1 MSLAPAKSQAR
12 VIMQRMRNGQFCSG
26 VAAQNSSFV
35 LLAVAMLAIGLDV
48 GVARITYGVVLPAF
62 ARDPQLSLTAAGLLG
77 TLHLIGYRLGTL
89 ASPTLNAKARALAL
103 CRASHFVFACAMLV
117 CGLASDVTTMAA
129 GRFVAGLAAGF
140 GVFSIF
146 LIVFDATEPE
156 KRSAAGSLVWSGIG
170 VAIVASGLA
179 CGPILDGG
187 AWRLSFIVP
196 AILALAVAV
205 LIPRTAS
212 AARAQPKAADASP
225 SRLAELTSGRWI
237 FLIAAYFLFAAGYIS
252 YSTFAGV
259 MLKGIGLSS
268 GGVTW
273 FWVMYGASSIAGA
286 ALGAALLSGGFAR
299 RIALSAA
306 LGSGAIGSLLVV
318 HGENGSVFAASSVLV
333 GLGSVATPAIVTF
346 LIRNRTNDAAYPFF
360 FTVGTASL
368 GLGQLSGPAV
378 GGLLADWFGLS
389 AIGWFAAASYGAGM
403 LAAAADGFFSQRQ
416 PHDNESNVKEDLH
429 ALPAS

>member
-62 ARDPQLSLTAAGLLG
+62 ARDLQLSLTAAGLLG
-77 TLHLIGYRLGTL
+77 TLHLIGYLLGTL
-89 ASPTLNAKARALAL
+89 ASPTLNAKVGALAL

-403 LAAAADGFFSQRQ
+403 LAAAADGFFGQRQ
-416 PHDNESNVKEDLH
+416 PMTTTKPREDRH
-429 ALPAS
+429 ALSAP

>member
-1 MSLAPAKSQAR
+1 MDASGAGAR
-12 VIMQRMRNGQFCSG
+12 
-26 VAAQNSSFV
+26 NSSFV

-62 ARDPQLSLTAAGLLG
+62 ARDLQLSLTAAGLLG
-77 TLHLIGYRLGTL
+77 TLHLIGYLLGTL
-89 ASPTLNAKARALAL
+89 ASPTLNAKVSALAL

-416 PHDNESNVKEDLH
+416 SMTAANLKESRH
-429 ALPAS
+429 ALPAP

>member
-62 ARDPQLSLTAAGLLG
+62 ARDLQLSLTAAGLLG
-77 TLHLIGYRLGTL
+77 TVHLIGYLLGTL
-89 ASPTLNAKARALAL
+89 ASPSLNAKVGALAL

-117 CGLASDVTTMAA
+117 CGLASVVTTMAA

-346 LIRNRTNDAAYPFF
+346 LIRNRTNDAPIPSSLRSAPRAWVSASSADLRSGAFSA
-360 FTVGTASL
+360 TGSVSRPSAGSPLRVTAQACLPPPPTAS
-368 GLGQLSGPAV
+368 
-378 GGLLADWFGLS
+378 S
-389 AIGWFAAASYGAGM
+389 AN
-403 LAAAADGFFSQRQ
+403 
-416 PHDNESNVKEDLH
+416 DN
-429 ALPAS
+429 P

>member
-62 ARDPQLSLTAAGLLG
+62 ARDLQLSLTAAGLLG
-77 TLHLIGYRLGTL
+77 TLHLIGYLLGTL
-89 ASPTLNAKARALAL
+89 ASPTLNAKVGALAL

-146 LIVFDATEPE
+146 LIVFDAIEPE

-212 AARAQPKAADASP
+212 AARAQPQAADASP

-286 ALGAALLSGGFAR
+286 ALGAALLSSGFAR

-416 PHDNESNVKEDLH
+416 SMTAANLKESRH
-429 ALPAS
+429 ALPAP

>member
-62 ARDPQLSLTAAGLLG
+62 ARDLQLSLTAAGLLG
-77 TLHLIGYRLGTL
+77 TLHLIGYLLGTL
-89 ASPTLNAKARALAL
+89 ASPTLNAKVGALAL

-225 SRLAELTSGRWI
+225 SRLAELTSARWI

-416 PHDNESNVKEDLH
+416 SMTAANLKESRH
-429 ALPAS
+429 ALPAP

>member
-62 ARDPQLSLTAAGLLG
+62 ARDLQLSLTAAGLLG
-77 TLHLIGYRLGTL
+77 TLHLIGYLLGTL
-89 ASPTLNAKARALAL
+89 ASPTLNAKVGALAL

-259 MLKGIGLSS
+259 MLKGMGLSS

-416 PHDNESNVKEDLH
+416 SMTAANLKESRH
-429 ALPAS
+429 ALPAP

>member
-1 MSLAPAKSQAR
+1 
-12 VIMQRMRNGQFCSG
+12 
-26 VAAQNSSFV
+26 
-35 LLAVAMLAIGLDV
+35 
-48 GVARITYGVVLPAF
+48 
-62 ARDPQLSLTAAGLLG
+62 
-77 TLHLIGYRLGTL
+77 
-89 ASPTLNAKARALAL
+89 
-103 CRASHFVFACAMLV
+103 MLV

-318 HGENGSVFAASSVLV
+318 HGEKRVRGVVRPGRTGQRRHAGDRHLPDPQQDERRGLSFLLYGRHREPGSRPAQRTCGRGPSRRLV
-333 GLGSVATPAIVTF
+333 
-346 LIRNRTNDAAYPFF
+346 R
-360 FTVGTASL
+360 SL
-368 GLGQLSGPAV
+368 GHRLVRRCELRRRHACRRRRRLLQPTTIHDSGQPEGEPSCLTCTLIYPAPIP
-378 GGLLADWFGLS
+378 S
-389 AIGWFAAASYGAGM
+389 
-403 LAAAADGFFSQRQ
+403 R
-416 PHDNESNVKEDLH
+416 
-429 ALPAS
+429 

>member
-62 ARDPQLSLTAAGLLG
+62 ARDLQLSLTAAGLLV
-77 TLHLIGYRLGTL
+77 TLHLIGYLLGTL
-89 ASPTLNAKARALAL
+89 ASPTLNAKVSALAL

-225 SRLAELTSGRWI
+225 SRLAELTSARWI

-416 PHDNESNVKEDLH
+416 SMTAANLKESRH
-429 ALPAS
+429 ALPAP

>member
-62 ARDPQLSLTAAGLLG
+62 ARDLQLSLTAAGLLG
-77 TLHLIGYRLGTL
+77 TLHLIGYLLGTL
-89 ASPTLNAKARALAL
+89 ASPTLNAKVGALAL

-129 GRFVAGLAAGF
+129 GRFVAGLAAGI

-212 AARAQPKAADASP
+212 AARAQPQAADASP

-416 PHDNESNVKEDLH
+416 SMTAANLKESRH
-429 ALPAS
+429 ALPAP

>member
-62 ARDPQLSLTAAGLLG
+62 ARDLQLSLTAAGLLG
-77 TLHLIGYRLGTL
+77 TLHLIGYLLGTL
-89 ASPTLNAKARALAL
+89 ASPSLNAKVGALAL

-237 FLIAAYFLFAAGYIS
+237 LLIAAYFLFAAGYIS

-416 PHDNESNVKEDLH
+416 SMTAANLKESRH
-429 ALPAS
+429 ALPAP

>member
-62 ARDPQLSLTAAGLLG
+62 ARDLQLSLTAAGLLG
-77 TLHLIGYRLGTL
+77 TLHLIGYLLGTL
-89 ASPTLNAKARALAL
+89 ASPTLNAKVGALAL

-146 LIVFDATEPE
+146 LIVFDTTEPE

-196 AILALAVAV
+196 AILALAVSV

-286 ALGAALLSGGFAR
+286 TLGAALLSGGFAR

-389 AIGWFAAASYGAGM
+389 AIGWFAAASYGAGL

-416 PHDNESNVKEDLH
+416 SMTAANLKESRH
-429 ALPAS
+429 ALPAP

>member
-1 MSLAPAKSQAR
+1 
-12 VIMQRMRNGQFCSG
+12 
-26 VAAQNSSFV
+26 
-35 LLAVAMLAIGLDV
+35 
-48 GVARITYGVVLPAF
+48 
-62 ARDPQLSLTAAGLLG
+62 
-77 TLHLIGYRLGTL
+77 
-89 ASPTLNAKARALAL
+89 
-103 CRASHFVFACAMLV
+103 
-117 CGLASDVTTMAA
+117 
-129 GRFVAGLAAGF
+129 
-140 GVFSIF
+140 
-146 LIVFDATEPE
+146 
-156 KRSAAGSLVWSGIG
+156 
-170 VAIVASGLA
+170 
-179 CGPILDGG
+179 
-187 AWRLSFIVP
+187 
-196 AILALAVAV
+196 
-205 LIPRTAS
+205 
-212 AARAQPKAADASP
+212 
-225 SRLAELTSGRWI
+225 
-237 FLIAAYFLFAAGYIS
+237 
-252 YSTFAGV
+252 

-299 RIALSAA
+299 RIALCAA

-318 HGENGSVFAASSVLV
+318 HGENWSVFAASSDLV

-416 PHDNESNVKEDLH
+416 SMTAANLKESRH
-429 ALPAS
+429 ALPAP

>member
-1 MSLAPAKSQAR
+1 
-12 VIMQRMRNGQFCSG
+12 
-26 VAAQNSSFV
+26 
-35 LLAVAMLAIGLDV
+35 V
-48 GVARITYGVVLPAF
+48 G
-62 ARDPQLSLTAAGLLG
+62 
-77 TLHLIGYRLGTL
+77 
-89 ASPTLNAKARALAL
+89 ALAL
-103 CRASHFVFACAMLV
+103 CRAGHFVFACAMLV
-117 CGLASDVTTMAA
+117 CGLTSDVTTMAA

-156 KRSAAGSLVWSGIG
+156 KRSAAGSLVRSGIG

-196 AILALAVAV
+196 AGLALAVAV

-225 SRLAELTSGRWI
+225 FRLAELTSARWI
-237 FLIAAYFLFAAGYIS
+237 SLVAAYFLFAAGYIS

-273 FWVMYGASSIAGA
+273 FWVMYGVSSIAGA

-299 RIALSAA
+299 RIALCAA

-318 HGENGSVFAASSVLV
+318 HGENRRVFAASSVLV

-346 LIRNRTNDAAYPFF
+346 LIRNRTSDAAYSLF

-368 GLGQLSGPAV
+368 GLGQPSGPAV
-378 GGLLADWFGLS
+378 GGLLADWFGPS

-403 LAAAADGFFSQRQ
+403 LAAAADGCFGQRQ
-416 PHDNESNVKEDLH
+416 SMTTANRKEERH

>member
-62 ARDPQLSLTAAGLLG
+62 ARDLQLSLTAAGLLG
-77 TLHLIGYRLGTL
+77 TLHLIGYLLGTL
-89 ASPTLNAKARALAL
+89 ASPTLNAKVGALAL
-103 CRASHFVFACAMLV
+103 CLASHFVFACAMLV

-225 SRLAELTSGRWI
+225 SRLAELTSARWI

-416 PHDNESNVKEDLH
+416 SMTAANLKESRH
-429 ALPAS
+429 ALPAP

>member
-62 ARDPQLSLTAAGLLG
+62 ARDLQLSLTAAGLLG
-77 TLHLIGYRLGTL
+77 TLHLIGYLLGTL
-89 ASPTLNAKARALAL
+89 ASPTLNAKVGALAL

-378 GGLLADWFGLS
+378 GAFSPTGSVSRPS
-389 AIGWFAAASYGAGM
+389 AGSPLRVTAQACLPPPPTASSAN
-403 LAAAADGFFSQRQ
+403 
-416 PHDNESNVKEDLH
+416 DN
-429 ALPAS
+429 P

>member
-62 ARDPQLSLTAAGLLG
+62 ARDLQLSLTAAGLLG
-77 TLHLIGYRLGTL
+77 TLHLIGYLLGTL
-89 ASPTLNAKARALAL
+89 ASPTLNAKVGALAL

-129 GRFVAGLAAGF
+129 GRFVAGLATGF

-416 PHDNESNVKEDLH
+416 SMTAANLKESRH
-429 ALPAS
+429 ALPAP

>member
-62 ARDPQLSLTAAGLLG
+62 ARDLQLSLTAAGLLG
-77 TLHLIGYRLGTL
+77 TLHLIGYLLGTL
-89 ASPTLNAKARALAL
+89 ASPTLNAKVGALAL

-146 LIVFDATEPE
+146 LILFDATEPE

-416 PHDNESNVKEDLH
+416 SMTAANLKESRH
-429 ALPAS
+429 ALPAP

>member
-62 ARDPQLSLTAAGLLG
+62 ARDLQLSLTAAGLLG
-77 TLHLIGYRLGTL
+77 TLHLIGYLLGTL
-89 ASPTLNAKARALAL
+89 ASPTLNAKVGALAL

-170 VAIVASGLA
+170 VAVVASGLA

-212 AARAQPKAADASP
+212 AGRVQPKAANASP

-416 PHDNESNVKEDLH
+416 SMTAANLKESRH
-429 ALPAS
+429 ALPAP